1 MKCSTTSA
9 ATWFFL
15 STNNPEK
22 KKQKKKKKKQQEQQQ
37 RRDRNKYVHCD
48 RCCTS
53 SSLYNPTGLRDL
65 FSIRA
70 HGFARDDVDA
80 QDCRTRA
87 QRRDQVFCASF
98 ARERERERERGSKQA
113 GGQEGLGRLGQEKR
127 AEAEMRS

>member
-22 KKQKKKKKKQQEQQQ
+22 KKKKKKKKKKQQQQQQ
-37 RRDRNKYVHCD
+37 RRDQNKSVHCD

-53 SSLYNPTGLRDL
+53 SSLCNPTGLRDL
-65 FSIRA
+65 FSIKA

-80 QDCRTRA
+80 QNCRTRA
-87 QRRDQVFCASF
+87 RSDALKTSARAL
-98 ARERERERERGSKQA
+98 REREEASRQA
-113 GGQEGLGRLGQEKR
+113 GRKGWADRGRRNGQRLK
-127 AEAEMRS
+127 

>member
-1 MKCSTTSA
+1 MECSTTSA

-22 KKQKKKKKKQQEQQQ
+22 KKKQRRQQQQQ
-37 RRDRNKYVHCD
+37 RRDQNKSVHCD

-70 HGFARDDVDA
+70 HGFARDDGDA

-87 QRRDQVFCASF
+87 RSDPLKSS
-98 ARERERERERGSKQA
+98 ARALRERERGSKQA
-113 GGQEGLGRLGQEKR
+113 GGQEGLGRKGWADRGRRNGQRKK
-127 AEAEMRS
+127 